1 MTFPWR
7 GIGGLPGTT
16 GIPEVEFVSRTV
28 AQILGVVETHQPL
41 GTVGAGQSRQEARGL
56 AFVALSLVIGQQLK
70 RLALGFSY
78 TLQAT
83 QIIIVFLLCM

>member
-1 MTFPWR
+1 M
-7 GIGGLPGTT
+7 PGAT
-16 GIPEVEFVSRTV
+16 GIPEVELVSRTV

-56 AFVALSLVIGQQLK
+56 AFVALPLVVGQQLK
-70 RLALGFSY
+70 GLALGFSY

-83 QIIIVFLLCM
+83 ERKGFH